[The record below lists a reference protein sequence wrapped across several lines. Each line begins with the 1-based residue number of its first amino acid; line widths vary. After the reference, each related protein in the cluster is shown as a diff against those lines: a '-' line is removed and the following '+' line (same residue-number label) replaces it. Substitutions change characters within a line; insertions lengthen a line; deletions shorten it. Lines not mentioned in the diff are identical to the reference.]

1 MADIDGIVKGI
12 EEKAHTAVD
21 ESTAGVDSIFLREAT
36 EVITRITQ
44 EILGFASVIIIVTI
58 PIIVALELAYVVFPI
73 MRGPADNLF
82 KRLDEV
88 NVKRFGI
95 VKRTVEFT
103 FRDARQAVF
112 ESTTTRIGTSP
123 VTIYLGLKLKSV
135 MFIVLMLDIV
145 LLGADDFFV
154 LVSHVFKGIIDLV
167 NGWF

>member
-1 MADIDGIVKGI
+1 MTDIDGIVKGI
-12 EEKAHTAVD
+12 EDKAHTAVD

-44 EILGFASVIIIVTI
+44 ELLGFASVIIIVTI
-58 PIIVALELAYVVFPI
+58 PIIVAIELAYVVFPI
-73 MRGPADNLF
+73 MRGPADNFF
-82 KRLDEV
+82 KKLDNV

-112 ESTTTRIGTSP
+112 EADTIKVGTSP
-123 VTIYLGLKLKSV
+123 VTIYLRLKIKSI
-135 MFIVLMLDIV
+135 MFIVLMIDIV

-154 LVSHVFKGIIDLV
+154 LVTHVFKGIIDLV
-167 NGWF
+167 NSWS